1 MRFGIGE
8 EYKLPDYIP
17 TRGHLTLQAK
27 KISKSRN
34 WYIGLKDFLQI
45 FPADYLRFYLV
56 SINPYS
62 QDDLNFDWDEFATK
76 INSEL
81 IGNLG
86 NFVNRALGFTVKA
99 FDSIVPV
106 PEEFDDMDK
115 ESEKAIKDLGS
126 EVGVLMEQNHL
137 DRALKKILQFSA
149 HFNQYFQHK
158 EPWKKAHGTGSCVYL
173 SVNAVRSLAIAIYPF
188 LPKSSQKIWVQLGMD
203 GDVSA
208 QSFDEISNITIKQ
221 GHKLGKIS
229 PLFEKVE
236 ESVIEEQKKKLG
248 I

>member
-1 MRFGIGE
+1 ME
-8 EYKLPDYIP
+8 S
-17 TRGHLTLQAK
+17 K

-34 WYIGLKDFLQI
+34 WYIGLKDFLKI
-45 FPADYLRFYLV
+45 FPSDYLRFYLV

-62 QDDLNFDWDEFATK
+62 QDDLNFNWDEFATK

-86 NFVNRALGFTVKA
+86 NLVNRALGFTVKS
-99 FDSIVPV
+99 FNSIVPD
-106 PEEFDDMDK
+106 PEKFDDMDK

-126 EVGVLMEQNHL
+126 EVGVLMEQHHL

-158 EPWKKAHGTGSCVYL
+158 EPWKNAHGTGSCVYL

-208 QSFDEISNITIKQ
+208 QPFDEISNITIKQ
-221 GHKLGKIS
+221 GHTLGIIS